1 MAHNRFYTDYD
12 FAPAPGT
19 RKDRPDPQDDRSAFA
34 RDRDRIVFSY
44 AFRRLQSKTQVFQ
57 SGRFDFYRTRLT
69 HSIEV
74 ARIARAIADHL
85 KGSSPQLATDFYLDP
100 DLLEAVGMAHDLGHP
115 PFGHIGERKLQEL
128 MEPWGG
134 FEGNAQTIR
143 IVTELFFERP
153 AQPEGMQPSRAFLD
167 GVMKYKALYG
177 ESFRPGADGQSQAP
191 EHHFLYDDQAPW
203 RDFVLGGAPAA
214 EDAAAAN
221 ASKSLEC
228 QIMDWADDTAYSLH
242 DLVDGLKAGFLDVTM
257 IDTWAEAK
265 GLDAIAR
272 DQLEKLKKA
281 IIEGYLEA
289 RCARRIGAFI
299 RACQL
304 EKCDGPMAKWSNRY
318 RFRLTVDPRIEEECR
333 LYKRLAFDL
342 IFQSTAIQQVEFKA
356 GHILE
361 RLHGALDHHSEAGP
375 RRLRIVPEPWASW
388 LAAAPSP
395 ARRRRLLCDFLSGLT
410 DGQAMHLYKRLF
422 DPDYGS
428 VFDLR

>member
-12 FAPAPGT
+12 TARAPGT
-19 RKDRPDPQDDRSAFA
+19 RQDRPDPQDDRSPFE

-85 KGSSPQLATDFYLDP
+85 KGSSPHLASDFHLDP
-100 DLLEAVGMAHDLGHP
+100 DLVEAVGMAHDLGHP

-128 MEPWGG
+128 MEPHGG

-143 IVTELFFERP
+143 ILTELFFEKP
-153 AQPEGMQPSRAFLD
+153 SQPEGMQPSRAFLD
-167 GVMKYKALYG
+167 GVMKYKALYR
-177 ESFRPGADGQSQAP
+177 ESFRRDAQGALHP
-191 EHHFLYDDQAPW
+191 PFHHFLYDDQAPW
-203 RDFVLGGAPAA
+203 RDFVFGGAPLPADPA
-214 EDAAAAN
+214 SAN
-221 ASKSLEC
+221 ATKSLEC

-257 IDTWAEAK
+257 VDSWAEQV
-265 GLDAIAR
+265 GLDTEGLER
-272 DQLEKLKKA
+272 LEKLKKA
-281 IIEGYLEA
+281 IVDGYLEA

-304 EKCDGPMAKWSNRY
+304 EKVDGDLSRWSNRY
-318 RFRLTVDPRIEEECR
+318 RFRLTVDPRIEAECR

-356 GHILE
+356 GYILD
-361 RLHGALDHHSEAGP
+361 RLHGALEHHAEPGP
-375 RRLRIVPEPWASW
+375 RRLKIIPAPWSAWLSAAST
-388 LAAAPSP
+388 ADA
-395 ARRRRLLCDFLSGLT
+395 RRRLLCDFLSGLT